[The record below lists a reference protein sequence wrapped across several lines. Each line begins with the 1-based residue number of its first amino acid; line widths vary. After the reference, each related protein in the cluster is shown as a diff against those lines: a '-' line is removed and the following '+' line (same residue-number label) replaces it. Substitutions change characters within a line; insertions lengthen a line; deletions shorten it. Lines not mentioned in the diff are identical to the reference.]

1 MTEQLEG
8 QMSIFDLGIWS
19 GKMYPEH
26 CPQENPKE
34 QTSKPSSRKSSKSSE
49 KKLPLFLSLSTDGQ
63 KPDASVEWVTAEYP
77 FPSHTEY
84 TMLSF
89 GESPREEN
97 ESHLSQILMDSVPEK
112 YSLSEK
118 ACLGILNRA
127 AKKGKDLPEVLK
139 QALENQICRGDISDS
154 QN

>member
-1 MTEQLEG
+1 MTDNLQG
-8 QMSIFDLGIWS
+8 QVTIYDLDGWS
-19 GKMYPEH
+19 GKMSQEH
-26 CPQENPKE
+26 SVAIKE
-34 QTSKPSSRKSSKSSE
+34 KTSKPSSRKSSGSQTRMPQMC
-49 KKLPLFLSLSTDGQ
+49 LCLSGGGGQ
-63 KPDASVEWVTAEYP
+63 NLDVCIPTWDSGRLLG
-77 FPSHTEY
+77 EY

-89 GESPREEN
+89 GESPREGR